1 MQGHGFCILCAS
13 EQSCSSKE
21 PQALVHTCRR
31 PASRTIAVA

>member
-21 PQALVHTCRR
+21 AQPLVQVCRR
-31 PASRTIAVA
+31 PASHTIAMA